1 MNLENLF
8 EVLENEPKYRLSQVK
23 KAVFCDLVEDWN
35 KVTTLPLSLRE
46 KLQTECSLSINADM
60 QKSKDGTTAKAL
72 ITLDDGQKIESV
84 LMRHKDRNTVCVSCQ
99 IGCPMGCVFCATG
112 QIGFSRNLSSSEI
125 VEQILL
131 FSRMLKEEGQK
142 VNNVVFMGMGE
153 PFLNYDAVMEA
164 IKFLNDKDTLNL
176 GMRRFSISTAGLV
189 GGIRKLA
196 DEGLEINLAV
206 SLHAPTDELR
216 TKIMPINKKHSVKDL
231 MEAVDYYLKKTN
243 RKVMIE
249 YAMIK
254 DMNDSKKNATD
265 LGVLVKGKLCV
276 VNLIPYNETNR
287 FSSSDTSAINRFKDV
302 LKSEGINAVQR
313 YRFGDDID
321 AACGQLAAKAAKSTK
336 AVKATKTVKT
346 TRAVEATQPVKT
358 TQNAKTAKAAQK
370 SGASQNAKNKKK
382 DSKKDFK
389 RDFSKSPKP
398 SKRKR

>member
-8 EVLENEPKYRLSQVK
+8 ETLENEPKYRLSQVK
-23 KAVFCDLVEDWN
+23 KAVFGDLAEDWN
-35 KVTTLPLSLRE
+35 SVTTLPLSLRE

-60 QKSKDGTTAKAL
+60 QKSKDGATAKAL

-125 VEQILL
+125 IEQVLL
-131 FSRMLKEEGQK
+131 FSRMLKEEEQK

-176 GMRRFSISTAGLV
+176 GVRRFSISTAGLV
-189 GGIRKLA
+189 GGIRKFA

-231 MEAVDYYLKKTN
+231 MEAVDYYIKKTN

-254 DMNDSKKNATD
+254 DTNDSKKDARD
-265 LGVLVKGKLCV
+265 LAMLVKGKLCV

-287 FSSSDTSAINRFKDV
+287 FSSSDVSAINRFKDV
-302 LKSEGINAVQR
+302 LRSEGVNAVQR

-321 AACGQLAAKAAKSTK
+321 AACGQLAAKATRSTE
-336 AVKATKTVKT
+336 ATKTAKVAQTVKT
-346 TRAVEATQPVKT
+346 TQKATTAQNVK
-358 TQNAKTAKAAQK
+358 AAKAGQKAGTAQ
-370 SGASQNAKNKKK
+370 NTKNKKK

-389 RDFSKSPKP
+389 RDFPKSSRP
-398 SKRKR
+398 SKRKK